1 MGDSLD
7 FDELSRQRLEKDT
20 KELKKLIEA
29 HFEARKKDDEEFAK
43 FEAHVNERKEKRA
56 QQIQERQ
63 EKEKIKRAKEDEE
76 RKRREE
82 EEEKERQEKEDSKK
96 MAFIPDR
103 ATLKKGKSGENKQ
116 SWNQKIKD
124 LYSKMAV
131 A

>member
-1 MGDSLD
+1 MGDSVN
-7 FDELSRQRLEKDT
+7 FDELQKQRVEKDT

-43 FEAHVNERKEKRA
+43 FEAHVNERKAKRA
-56 QQIQERQ
+56 EQIKERQ
-63 EKEKIKRAKEDEE
+63 EKEKLKRAKEDEE
-76 RKRREE
+76 RKRKEE
-82 EEEKERQEKEDSKK
+82 EEEAARQEKEDSKK

-103 ATLKKGKSGENKQ
+103 ATLKKGKGAENKT

>member
-1 MGDSLD
+1 MG
-7 FDELSRQRLEKDT
+7 
-20 KELKKLIEA
+20 IEA

-63 EKEKIKRAKEDEE
+63 EKEKIKRAKEDE
-76 RKRREE
+76 
-82 EEEKERQEKEDSKK
+82 KERQEKEDSKK

>member
-1 MGDSLD
+1 MG
-7 FDELSRQRLEKDT
+7 

-63 EKEKIKRAKEDEE
+63 EKEKVKRA
-76 RKRREE
+76 REE

-103 ATLKKGKSGENKQ
+103 ATLKKGKAGESKQ

-131 A
+131 AS